1 MLAHFAT
8 RIRLILPWERQ
19 RTTLPSSL
27 QGNVSTID
35 TSTLGIPVAN
45 WPADD
50 CEVNEFFQPQEI
62 VFDITLC
69 GGACSFVV
77 GGRVRVSEDTRYR
90 STSKRR

>member
-69 GGACSFVV
+69 GGESSSLQ
-77 GGRVRVSEDTRYR
+77 RV
-90 STSKRR
+90 